1 MATKEERRTTVV
13 NRNYEA
19 ARLRIC
25 RAGSKRCCEM
35 GRPRGIVRDVDAL
48 DHRREYSAPRFCR
61 LFCSYVCIYIYI
73 VYTFG
78 RAPFLPREISN
89 FLHSDDLIKVCY
101 AFVILLSI
109 VSLDIL

>member
-1 MATKEERRTTVV
+1 MHHVF
-13 NRNYEA
+13 A
-19 ARLRIC
+19 A
-25 RAGSKRCCEM
+25 SF
-35 GRPRGIVRDVDAL
+35 AL
-48 DHRREYSAPRFCR
+48 T
-61 LFCSYVCIYIYI
+61 YVYIYI